1 MIESRRTWM
10 RTALAAAAAVVTHL
24 PARAQG
30 GAHDHGA
37 AAPHKLTLNQGRKWA
52 TDEPLRVGMGR
63 IRSLVEPQLEA
74 AHAGKLF
81 ACRDAAGH
89 LSVVDRACP
98 GAVERRE
105 IVVASAPANRAGA
118 DADAKQIAAWSR
130 ASQARLPPSLGGTV
144 RPQAARTRAQRGS
157 DAQARTCATARVHRA
172 KREREDGFH
181 LGFDERRRLL
191 DAELAACGL
200 R

>member
-1 MIESRRTWM
+1 MPRPLLLL
-10 RTALAAAAAVVTHL
+10 ALVYAL
-24 PARAQG
+24 F
-30 GAHDHGA
+30 
-37 AAPHKLTLNQGRKWA
+37 AP
-52 TDEPLRVGMGR
+52 V
-63 IRSLVEPQLEA
+63 

-81 ACRDAAGH
+81 VCRDADGR

-105 IVVASAPANRAGA
+105 IVVASVPAKHAIA
-118 DADAKQIAAWSR
+118 DSDAKQIAAWAR
-130 ASQARLPPSLGGTV
+130 ASQARLPPSLGGSA
-144 RPQAARTRAQRGS
+144 RPQAARARTLRGPDPQTRA
-157 DAQARTCATARVHRA
+157 CATARADRA
-172 KREREDGFH
+172 RREREDGFH

>member
-1 MIESRRTWM
+1 MPRLLSL
-10 RTALAAAAAVVTHL
+10 ALVCAL
-24 PARAQG
+24 L
-30 GAHDHGA
+30 
-37 AAPHKLTLNQGRKWA
+37 AP
-52 TDEPLRVGMGR
+52 
-63 IRSLVEPQLEA
+63 A

-105 IVVASAPANRAGA
+105 IVVASAPANGAGA

-144 RPQAARTRAQRGS
+144 RPQAARTRTQRAP
-157 DAQARTCATARVHRA
+157 DAQAYACSAARASRSR
-172 KREREDGFH
+172 REREDGFH